1 MNEMMNVKH
10 IIKSLLESNVT
21 SYQIEK
27 ETGVSRAKIGRL
39 RNGKN
44 KIDDL
49 TLDTAEKLYN
59 YQKGLEEME
68 NTKTYVVN
76 MHQQD
81 KEVEIWTK
89 ENGDIFWYTIPPA
102 YLKDT
107 ERLIN
112 LIKDE
117 DLQSLFNGELV
128 EDANEFEYTLG
139 EVKSN
144 LESYRK

>member
-1 MNEMMNVKH
+1 MDLTLVKEA
-10 IIKSLLESNVT
+10 IKKLFKEQNGSRISKATGLP
-21 SYQIEK
+21 YQ
-27 ETGVSRAKIGRL
+27 TVQDL
-39 RNGKN
+39 RNGRTN
-44 KIDDL
+44 IEDARFR
-49 TLDTAEKLYN
+49 TVEALYN

-68 NTKTYVVN
+68 STKTYVVN

-81 KEVEIWTK
+81 KEVEVWTK

-102 YLKDT
+102 YLKDI

-128 EDANEFEYTLG
+128 EDADEFDYTLA

>member
-1 MNEMMNVKH
+1 MDLNLVKEA
-10 IIKSLLESNVT
+10 IKKLFKEQNGSQISKATGLP
-21 SYQIEK
+21 YQ
-27 ETGVSRAKIGRL
+27 TVQDL
-39 RNGKN
+39 RNGRTN
-44 KIDDL
+44 IEDARFR
-49 TLDTAEKLYN
+49 TVEALYN
-59 YQKGLEEME
+59 YQKGLEEIE

-89 ENGDIFWYTIPPA
+89 ENGDSFWYTIPPA

-107 ERLIN
+107 EKLIN
-112 LIKDE
+112 LIEDE
-117 DLQSLFNGELV
+117 DLQSLFDGELV
-128 EDANEFEYTLG
+128 EDADEFEYTLS

>member
-1 MNEMMNVKH
+1 MRNKIEK
-10 IIKSLLESNVT
+10 LLSSNLT
-21 SYQIEK
+21 NYQIAKDTKMSHKTISEL
-27 ETGVSRAKIGRL
+27 RAGKRKIG
-39 RNGKN
+39 N
-44 KIDDL
+44 L

-102 YLKDT
+102 YLKDI

-128 EDANEFEYTLG
+128 EDVDEFDYTLA